1 MSKDKKSNRR
11 KNYFIKKGFQI
22 RFILKFCS
30 LVLIGVIMS
39 TGLLFLFSR
48 GTLTSSYQQSRLI
61 IRNTASAILPTTI
74 YINLVILGLITLATI
89 VIILIISHKLAGPL
103 FRFEKELKEIGK
115 GNLTTVISL
124 RKKDQIADLAGSL
137 NNMTD
142 SLRDRVLAIQKE
154 VEHLTETASQVNA
167 PEEIVEQLNQLHQK
181 IVSNFK
187 I

>member
-1 MSKDKKSNRR
+1 
-11 KNYFIKKGFQI
+11 
-22 RFILKFCS
+22 
-30 LVLIGVIMS
+30 
-39 TGLLFLFSR
+39 
-48 GTLTSSYQQSRLI
+48 
-61 IRNTASAILPTTI
+61 
-74 YINLVILGLITLATI
+74 LVILGLITLATI

-124 RKKDQIADLAGSL
+124 RKKDQIADLADSL